1 VIRIRTDNIILR
13 KYFLPVLLILV
24 LLFTTASVLAA
35 GEEPEGLWADRITS
49 FFADNGVDLLIAEG
63 NALLVY
69 EDYHIKADYI
79 EYDYPGESI
88 EIKGNIS
95 LSVGDYFLRAKS
107 LSGNLNEKSFVARD
121 EVYFQADDLKINS
134 ISLEMKNEGLFIFT
148 GNVLLLYKE
157 IQVQADSLNYE
168 REQDLLVLEG
178 NINGQNGDLKLSGE
192 RMELDLNSEKI
203 KLQGRAELLF
213 GDKGGE

>member
-1 VIRIRTDNIILR
+1 
-13 KYFLPVLLILV
+13 
-24 LLFTTASVLAA
+24 
-35 GEEPEGLWADRITS
+35 
-49 FFADNGVDLLIAEG
+49 
-63 NALLVY
+63 
-69 EDYHIKADYI
+69 
-79 EYDYPGESI
+79 
-88 EIKGNIS
+88 
-95 LSVGDYFLRAKS
+95 
-107 LSGNLNEKSFVARD
+107 
-121 EVYFQADDLKINS
+121 
-134 ISLEMKNEGLFIFT
+134 MKNEGLFIFT